1 MKPKADLNREKEEF
15 EKYMAETYE
24 LTEDYLEK
32 DDLGAYMRTNVRFM
46 FLGWKLAKKHTKE
59 NQAG

>member
-1 MKPKADLNREKEEF
+1 MKPQPDLNREKEEF
-15 EKYMAETYE
+15 EKYMIETYQ
-24 LTEDYLEK
+24 LIK
-32 DDLGAYMRTNVRFM
+32 DDLKKDDWGSYMMDNVRSM